1 MQATGLLDVFPIWTL
16 IPITL
21 IVGALSV
28 EAGYRIANWRKR
40 GAKDR
45 TEAPAAP
52 IVAATLGLLAF
63 LVAFTF
69 GAAASRFEERRQA
82 VLAESNAINAS
93 YLRAQMVPEPMST
106 NERSLL
112 REYVDV
118 RVNASQNGQIAQGIA
133 KSEEL
138 HRRLWAEAV
147 AAAQKER
154 SPMTSLFMSSL
165 NEVFALHEK
174 RVTAVVYNRIPSAIW
189 LGLYVLLIFAMSVVG
204 YYEGMSGT
212 RHTLAVY
219 GMVFAFAIV
228 FALIADL
235 DRPGRGLL
243 EVNQQS
249 MVDLQKSMSQS
260 P

>member
-1 MQATGLLDVFPIWTL
+1 MQAGLLDVFPIWAI
-16 IPITL
+16 IPIALL
-21 IVGALSV
+21 IGAVSV
-28 EAGYRIANWRKR
+28 EAGYRVAIWRKR
-40 GAKDR
+40 RAKDQS
-45 TEAPAAP
+45 EAPAAP
-52 IVAATLGLLAF
+52 IVGATLGLLAF

-69 GAAASRFEERRQA
+69 GSAASRFEERRQA

-93 YLRAQMVPEPMST
+93 YLRAQMVPEPMSA
-106 NERSLL
+106 NARSLL

-118 RVNASQNGQIAQGIA
+118 RLNTTQTGRLAQSIA

-165 NEVFALHEK
+165 NEVFALHTR
-174 RVTAVVYNRIPSAIW
+174 RVTAAVYNRIPPTIW
-189 LGLYVLLIFAMSVVG
+189 IGLYVLLVFAMLVVG

-219 GMVFAFAIV
+219 GMVFA
-228 FALIADL
+228 LIADL

-249 MVDLQKSMSQS
+249 MIDLKNSMSQQ

>member
-1 MQATGLLDVFPIWTL
+1 MFDALPLWTL
-16 IPITL
+16 IPIT
-21 IVGALSV
+21 IAIGWLSV
-28 EAGYRIANWRKR
+28 ESGYRIAKRRKQ
-40 GAKDR
+40 GARDH
-45 TEAPAAP
+45 TEAPAPP

-69 GAAASRFEERRQA
+69 GSAASRFEERRQT
-82 VLAESNAINAS
+82 VLAESNAINTS
-93 YLRAQMVPEPMST
+93 YLRAQMLPDPMSA
-106 NERSLL
+106 NARNFL

-118 RVNASQNGQIAQGIA
+118 RLAGTQANQFAQALA

-138 HRRLWAEAV
+138 HKRLWSEAV
-147 AAAQKER
+147 AAAQKEK

-165 NEVFALHEK
+165 NDVFGLHEK
-174 RVTAVVYNRIPSAIW
+174 RITAAVYNRIPAGIW
-189 LGLYVLLIFAMSVVG
+189 IGLYVLLMLAMSVVG

-212 RHTLAVY
+212 RHTLAVF
-219 GMVFAFAIV
+219 GMVLAFSTVLAM
-228 FALIADL
+228 IADL

-249 MVDLQKSMSQS
+249 MIDLRKSMNET

>member
-1 MQATGLLDVFPIWTL
+1 MQFGLLDVFPIWLL

-21 IVGALSV
+21 AIGAGSV
-28 EAGYRIANWRKR
+28 EAGYRVAIWRKR
-40 GAKDR
+40 RAQDR

-52 IVAATLGLLAF
+52 MVAATLGLLAF

-93 YLRAQMVPEPMST
+93 YLRAQMLPEPTSA
-106 NERSLL
+106 NARALL

-118 RVNASQNGQIAQGIA
+118 RLASAQPSQVAQGIA

-138 HRRLWAEAV
+138 HKRLWAEAF

-154 SPMTSLFMSSL
+154 SPMTSLFMTSL
-165 NEVFALHEK
+165 NDVFALHQR
-174 RVTAVVYNRIPSAIW
+174 RVTAAVYNRIPPAIW
-189 LGLYVLLIFAMSVVG
+189 TGLYVLLVFAMLVVG

-219 GMVFAFAIV
+219 GMVFAFSVV
-228 FALIADL
+228 FILIADL

-249 MVDLQKSMSQS
+249 MIDLKKSMSQS

>member
-1 MQATGLLDVFPIWTL
+1 MPAGLLDVFPIWTL

-21 IVGALSV
+21 VIGAASV
-28 EAGYRIANWRKR
+28 TAGYRIAVWRKR
-40 GAKDR
+40 RAGDHQ

-52 IVAATLGLLAF
+52 IVGATLGLLAF

-69 GAAASRFEERRQA
+69 GSAASRFEERRQS
-82 VLAESNAINAS
+82 VLAESNAISAS
-93 YLRAQMVPEPMST
+93 YLRAQMVPEPMSA
-106 NERSLL
+106 NARNLL
-112 REYVDV
+112 REYVNV
-118 RVNASQNGQIAQGIA
+118 RLSAGETSQIAQGIA

-138 HRRLWAEAV
+138 HKRLWAEAV

-154 SPMTSLFMSSL
+154 SPMTSLFMASL
-165 NEVFALHEK
+165 NDVFALHAK
-174 RVTAVVYNRIPSAIW
+174 RITAAVYNRIPAMIW
-189 LGLYVLLIFAMSVVG
+189 LGLYVLMVFAMLVVG

-219 GMVFAFAIV
+219 GMVIAFSIV

-235 DRPGRGLL
+235 DRPGRGFL

-249 MVDLQKSMSQS
+249 MIDLQKSMRES

>member
-1 MQATGLLDVFPIWTL
+1 MQAGLLDVIPIWTI

-21 IVGALSV
+21 VIGVFAV
-28 EAGYRIANWRKR
+28 EVGYRIAIWRKR
-40 GAKDR
+40 RAKEHHV
-45 TEAPAAP
+45 EAPTAP
-52 IVAATLGLLAF
+52 MLGATLGLLAF

-69 GAAASRFEERRQA
+69 GSAASRFEERRQA
-82 VLAESNAINAS
+82 GLAESTAINTA

-106 NERSLL
+106 DARSLL

-118 RVNASQNGQIAQGIA
+118 RLSTTQTGQIAQGIA

-138 HRRLWAEAV
+138 HKRMWGQAV

-165 NEVFALHEK
+165 NDIFALHEK
-174 RVTAVVYNRIPSAIW
+174 RITAAVYNRIPPMIW
-189 LGLYVLLIFAMSVVG
+189 IGLYVVMMFAMAMVG

-219 GMVFAFAIV
+219 GMVIAFAVV
-228 FALIADL
+228 FSLIADL

-243 EVNQQS
+243 EVSQQS
-249 MVDLQKSMSQS
+249 MVDVQKSMRDS

>member
-1 MQATGLLDVFPIWTL
+1 MPSATFLDALPIWTL
-16 IPITL
+16 IPITI
-21 IVGALSV
+21 IVGWFSV
-28 EAGYRIANWRKR
+28 ETGYRIAKRRKQR
-40 GAKDR
+40 SKDH

-93 YLRAQMVPEPMST
+93 YLRAQMLPDPMSA
-106 NERSLL
+106 NARDLL
-112 REYVDV
+112 RQYVDV
-118 RVNASQNGQIAQGIA
+118 RLNGVQSGQVVQAIA
-133 KSEEL
+133 KSEDL
-138 HRRLWAEAV
+138 HRRLWSEAV
-147 AAAQKER
+147 AAGQKER

-165 NEVFALHEK
+165 NDVFALHEK
-174 RVTAVVYNRIPSAIW
+174 RVTAAIYNRIPAAIW
-189 LGLYVLLIFAMSVVG
+189 IGLYVLLMLAMSVMG

-212 RHTLAVY
+212 RHTLAVF
-219 GMVFAFAIV
+219 GMVLAFATV
-228 FALIADL
+228 FALVADL

-243 EVNQQS
+243 EVSQQS
-249 MVDLQKSMSQS
+249 MMDVRKSMSET

>member
-1 MQATGLLDVFPIWTL
+1 MQFGLLDAFPIWLL

-21 IVGALSV
+21 VIGAGSV
-28 EAGYRIANWRKR
+28 EAGYRVAIWRKR
-40 GAKDR
+40 RTKDR

-93 YLRAQMVPEPMST
+93 YLRAQMLPEPTST
-106 NERSLL
+106 NARALL

-118 RVNASQNGQIAQGIA
+118 RLASTEAGQVAQGMA

-138 HRRLWAEAV
+138 HKRLWAEAV

-154 SPMTSLFMSSL
+154 SPMTSLFMTSL
-165 NEVFALHEK
+165 NDVFALHQR
-174 RVTAVVYNRIPSAIW
+174 RVTAAVYNRIPPAIW
-189 LGLYVLLIFAMSVVG
+189 TGLHVLLVFAMLVVG

-219 GMVFAFAIV
+219 GMVFAFAVV

-235 DRPGRGLL
+235 DRPGRGVL

-249 MVDLQKSMSQS
+249 MIDLKKSMSQS

>member
-1 MQATGLLDVFPIWTL
+1 MQAGLLDVFPIWTI
-16 IPITL
+16 IPIAL
-21 IVGALSV
+21 VIGAVSV
-28 EAGYRIANWRKR
+28 EAGYRVAIWRKR
-40 GAKDR
+40 RAKDHS
-45 TEAPAAP
+45 EAPAAP
-52 IVAATLGLLAF
+52 IVGATLGLLAF

-69 GAAASRFEERRQA
+69 GSAASRFEERRQA

-93 YLRAQMVPEPMST
+93 YLRAQMVPEPMSA
-106 NERSLL
+106 NARSLM
-112 REYVDV
+112 REYVEV
-118 RVNASQNGQIAQGIA
+118 RLNTTQPSQLAQGIA

-138 HRRLWAEAV
+138 HKRLWAEAV

-165 NEVFALHEK
+165 NEVFALHAR
-174 RVTAVVYNRIPSAIW
+174 RVTAAVYNRIPATIW
-189 LGLYVLLIFAMSVVG
+189 IGLYVLLVFAMLVVG

-219 GMVFAFAIV
+219 GMVFAFSIV

-249 MVDLQKSMSQS
+249 MIDLKKSMSQQ

>member
-1 MQATGLLDVFPIWTL
+1 MQSGLLDVFPIWTL

-21 IVGALSV
+21 LIGAAAV
-28 EAGYRIANWRKR
+28 EAGYRIAIRRKR
-40 GAKDR
+40 RAQDHHV
-45 TEAPAAP
+45 EAPTTP

-69 GAAASRFEERRQA
+69 GSAASRFEERRQA
-82 VLAESNAINAS
+82 VFAESNAINAA
-93 YLRAQMVPEPMST
+93 YLRAQMIPEPMSANGRT
-106 NERSLL
+106 LL

-118 RVNASQNGQIAQGIA
+118 RLAAPQTGQLAQGIA

-138 HRRLWAEAV
+138 HKRLWAEAV

-154 SPMTSLFMSSL
+154 SPMTSLFISSL
-165 NEVFALHEK
+165 NDVFALHEK
-174 RVTAVVYNRIPSAIW
+174 RVMAAVYNRIPAMIW
-189 LGLYVLLIFAMSVVG
+189 IGLYILLVFAMLVVG

-219 GMVFAFAIV
+219 GMAFAFSIV

-249 MVDLQKSMSQS
+249 MIDLQKSMRDS

>member
-1 MQATGLLDVFPIWTL
+1 MEATGLLDVFPIWTL

-28 EAGYRIANWRKR
+28 EAGYRVAIWRKR
-40 GAKDR
+40 RAKGH

-52 IVAATLGLLAF
+52 MVAATLGLLAF

-93 YLRAQMVPEPMST
+93 YLRAQMVPEPMSA

-138 HRRLWAEAV
+138 HKRLWAEAV
-147 AAAQKER
+147 AA
-154 SPMTSLFMSSL
+154 
-165 NEVFALHEK
+165 
-174 RVTAVVYNRIPSAIW
+174 
-189 LGLYVLLIFAMSVVG
+189 
-204 YYEGMSGT
+204 
-212 RHTLAVY
+212 
-219 GMVFAFAIV
+219 
-228 FALIADL
+228 
-235 DRPGRGLL
+235 
-243 EVNQQS
+243 
-249 MVDLQKSMSQS
+249 
-260 P
+260 

>member
-1 MQATGLLDVFPIWTL
+1 MFDALPLWTL
-16 IPITL
+16 IPITIGL
-21 IVGALSV
+21 GWLAV
-28 EAGYRIANWRKR
+28 EVGYRIARHR
-40 GAKDR
+40 KDR
-45 TEAPAAP
+45 ARDHTEAPAPP

-69 GAAASRFEERRQA
+69 GSAASRFEERRQA
-82 VLAESNAINAS
+82 VLAESNAINTS
-93 YLRAQMVPEPMST
+93 YLRAQMLPDPMAA
-106 NERSLL
+106 NARNLL

-118 RVNASQNGQIAQGIA
+118 RLAGTQANEFAKALA

-138 HRRLWAEAV
+138 HKRLWSEAV
-147 AAAQKER
+147 AAAQKEK

-165 NEVFALHEK
+165 NDVFALHEK
-174 RVTAVVYNRIPSAIW
+174 RVTAAVYNRIPAGIW
-189 LGLYVLLIFAMSVVG
+189 IGLYVILILAMTVVG

-212 RHTLAVY
+212 RHTLAVF
-219 GMVFAFAIV
+219 GMVLAFSAV
-228 FALIADL
+228 LTLIADL

-249 MVDLQKSMSQS
+249 MIDVQKSMRET

>member
-1 MQATGLLDVFPIWTL
+1 MFDALPLWTL
-16 IPITL
+16 IPITIFL
-21 IVGALSV
+21 GWVAV
-28 EAGYRIANWRKR
+28 ELGYRIATRRKQR
-40 GAKDR
+40 AKDH
-45 TEAPAAP
+45 TEAPAPP

-69 GAAASRFEERRQA
+69 GSAASRFEERRQA

-93 YLRAQMVPEPMST
+93 YLRAQMLPDPMSA
-106 NERSLL
+106 NARNIL

-118 RVNASQNGQIAQGIA
+118 RLAGTQSQQQLAQAIA

-138 HRRLWAEAV
+138 HKRLWSEAV
-147 AAAQKER
+147 GAAQKEK

-165 NEVFALHEK
+165 NDVFALHER
-174 RVTAVVYNRIPSAIW
+174 RVTAAVYNRIPTAIW
-189 LGLYVLLIFAMSVVG
+189 IGLYVIFLLALSVVG

-212 RHTLAVY
+212 RHTLAVF
-219 GMVFAFAIV
+219 GMVLAFATV
-228 FALIADL
+228 LTLIADL

-243 EVNQQS
+243 EVSQQS
-249 MVDLQKSMSQS
+249 MIDLRKSMNET

>member
-1 MQATGLLDVFPIWTL
+1 MEATGLLDALPLWTL
-16 IPITL
+16 IPITIAFGWL
-21 IVGALSV
+21 AV
-28 EAGYRIANWRKR
+28 ELGYRIAKRRKER
-40 GAKDR
+40 AQNH

-52 IVAATLGLLAF
+52 IVAAVLGLLAF

-93 YLRAQMVPEPMST
+93 YLRAQMLPEPMSA
-106 NERSLL
+106 NARDLL
-112 REYVDV
+112 RQYVDV
-118 RVNASQNGQIAQGIA
+118 RLNGVQPGQFVQALA
-133 KSEEL
+133 KSEDL
-138 HRRLWAEAV
+138 HRHLWSEAV

-165 NEVFALHEK
+165 NDVFALHEK
-174 RVTAVVYNRIPSAIW
+174 RVTAAIYNRIPTAIW
-189 LGLYVLLIFAMSVVG
+189 ISLYLLLMLAMSVVG

-212 RHTLAVY
+212 RHTLAVF
-219 GMVFAFAIV
+219 GMVLAFSTV

-249 MVDLQKSMSQS
+249 MVDLRKSMNET

>member
-1 MQATGLLDVFPIWTL
+1 MQAGSLDVFPIWTL

-21 IVGALSV
+21 VIGAFSV
-28 EAGYRIANWRKR
+28 EAGYRVAIWRKR
-40 GAKDR
+40 RAKEHHS
-45 TEAPAAP
+45 EAPTAP
-52 IVAATLGLLAF
+52 IVGATLGLLAF

-69 GAAASRFEERRQA
+69 GSAASRFEERRQA
-82 VLAESNAINAS
+82 VLAESNAINAA
-93 YLRAQMVPEPMST
+93 YLRAQMIPDPMSG
-106 NERSLL
+106 NARNLL

-118 RVNASQNGQIAQGIA
+118 RLTTTQTGQIAQGIA

-138 HRRLWAEAV
+138 HKRMWGEAV
-147 AAAQKER
+147 AASQKER

-165 NEVFALHEK
+165 NDVFALHEK
-174 RVTAVVYNRIPSAIW
+174 RVTAAVYNRIPPMIW
-189 LGLYVLLIFAMSVVG
+189 IGLYMLLVFAMLVVG
-204 YYEGMSGT
+204 YYEGMNGT

-219 GMVFAFAIV
+219 GMVFAFSLV
-228 FALIADL
+228 FAIIADL

-249 MVDLQKSMSQS
+249 MVDLQKSMRDT